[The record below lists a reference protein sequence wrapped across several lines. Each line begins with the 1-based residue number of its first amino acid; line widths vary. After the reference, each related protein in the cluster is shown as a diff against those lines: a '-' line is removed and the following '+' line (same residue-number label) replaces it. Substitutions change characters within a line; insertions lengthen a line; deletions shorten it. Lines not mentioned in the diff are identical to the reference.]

1 MTHVVIDPYLCH
13 HCNPT
18 KIQGLE
24 MLSHEPVPWL
34 LWTVTVVVLLNMLI
48 IQANHTKG
56 EVLLNA
62 QSKMQYLQMVRYK
75 KATG

>member
-1 MTHVVIDPYLCH
+1 
-13 HCNPT
+13 
-18 KIQGLE
+18 

-34 LWTVTVVVLLNMLI
+34 LWTVSVVVLLKMLI